1 MSQTSSLPSAGTAGG
16 GARGRKI
23 QLGAMMF
30 LQYAIWGAWAPVLAS
45 HLFDNLGFSGVQA
58 GWIFALLP
66 LATIIAP
73 IVGGQVADRY
83 FSTERVIGF
92 LAFTGGALM
101 IVVARTTNFDA
112 MFVLMLV
119 YCLLYA
125 PTLAL
130 TNSIAMAN
138 MDDSEKEFGA
148 IRVWGTLGW
157 IAAGWM
163 LTGWRWFGEI
173 DVLPAM
179 QGDMLFLAGILS
191 IVMGLQSFLLP
202 HTPPQREGVS
212 PWAFLE
218 SVKMLKAKDFA
229 VFVGITFVV
238 ATELEF
244 YYILT
249 APFLQSAAI
258 GISETNIPAVMT
270 IAQFAEIFVMA
281 FMLSWA
287 LKKYGMRKTL
297 AIGVIAW
304 PIRYIIFAI
313 GSPAWLVIASLML
326 HGFCYVF
333 FFVAAFIYVDKVA
346 PPDIRASAQSLIA
359 IIALGMGR
367 FLGSLFAGGVRDW
380 FTVDGVTN
388 WTHVFLVPCALTI
401 VCAVAFLLF
410 FREESGPAPGE
421 A

>member
-1 MSQTSSLPSAGTAGG
+1 MSQTSSLPPAGRAGG

-45 HLFDNLGFSGVQA
+45 HLFDNLGFTGVQA

-163 LTGWRWFGEI
+163 LTGWRWFGES

-202 HTPPQREGVS
+202 HTPPQKEGVS

-218 SVKMLKAKDFA
+218 SVKMLKVKDFA

-249 APFLQSAAI
+249 APLLQSAAI
-258 GISETNIPAVMT
+258 GSRRRT
-270 IAQFAEIFVMA
+270 
-281 FMLSWA
+281 
-287 LKKYGMRKTL
+287 
-297 AIGVIAW
+297 
-304 PIRYIIFAI
+304 
-313 GSPAWLVIASLML
+313 
-326 HGFCYVF
+326 
-333 FFVAAFIYVDKVA
+333 
-346 PPDIRASAQSLIA
+346 
-359 IIALGMGR
+359 
-367 FLGSLFAGGVRDW
+367 FL
-380 FTVDGVTN
+380 
-388 WTHVFLVPCALTI
+388 P
-401 VCAVAFLLF
+401 
-410 FREESGPAPGE
+410 
-421 A
+421 

>member
-1 MSQTSSLPSAGTAGG
+1 VNQAASLQAGG
-16 GARGRKI
+16 SARGRKV

-30 LQYAIWGAWAPVLAS
+30 LQYAIWGAWAPVLSS
-45 HLFDNLGFSGVQA
+45 HLLGDLGFSGSQV
-58 GWIFALLP
+58 GWIYALLP

-83 FSTERVIGF
+83 FATERVIGF
-92 LAFTGGALM
+92 LAFTGGIVLM
-101 IVVARTTNFDA
+101 VVARTADFDT
-112 MFVLMLV
+112 MFALMLV

-212 PWAFLE
+212 PWAFFE
-218 SVKMLKAKDFA
+218 SVKMLKVKDFA
-229 VFVGITFVV
+229 VFVAITFVV

-249 APFLQSAAI
+249 APFLESAAI
-258 GISETNIPAVMT
+258 GVSSRNIPAVMT
-270 IAQFAEIFVMA
+270 
-281 FMLSWA
+281 
-287 LKKYGMRKTL
+287 GMRKTL
-297 AIGVIAW
+297 AIGVVAW
-304 PIRYIIFAI
+304 PVRYIIFAI
-313 GSPAWLVIASLML
+313 GSPAWLVIGSLML

-359 IIALGMGR
+359 IIALGLGR

-380 FTVDGVTN
+380 FTTDGVTN
-388 WTHVFLVPCALTI
+388 WTNVFLVPCALTI

-410 FREESGPAPGE
+410 FREESGPAAGE

>member
-1 MSQTSSLPSAGTAGG
+1 MKP
-16 GARGRKI
+16 KKV
-23 QLGAMMF
+23 QLGIMMF
-30 LQYAIWGAWAPVLAS
+30 LQYAIWGAWAPVLS
-45 HLFDNLGFSGVQA
+45 SYLLNDLGFSGSQV
-58 GWIFALLP
+58 GWIYALLP

-83 FSTERVIGF
+83 FASEKVIAF
-92 LAFTGGALM
+92 LQLGGGLLLLWAARITDFDTLA
-101 IVVARTTNFDA
+101 VV
-112 MFVLMLV
+112 MLF

-130 TNSIAMAN
+130 TNSVAMIN
-138 MDDSEKEFGA
+138 MEDSEKEFGA

-157 IAAGWM
+157 IAAGLM
-163 LTGWRWFGEI
+163 LTGWRWFGES

-191 IVMGLQSFLLP
+191 LVMGLQAFLLP
-202 HTPPQREGVS
+202 HTPPQKEGVS

-218 SVKMLKAKDFA
+218 SFKMLKVKDFA

-249 APFLQSAAI
+249 APFLESDVI
-258 GISETNIPAVMT
+258 GVSSRNIPAVMT

-281 FMLSWA
+281 FFLSWS
-287 LKKYGMRKTL
+287 LKKYGMRRTL
-297 AIGVIAW
+297 AFGVIAW
-304 PIRYIIFAI
+304 PVRYIIFAI
-313 GSPAWLVIASLML
+313 GAPAWLVIASLAL

-359 IIALGMGR
+359 IIALGFGR
-367 FLGSLFAGGVRDW
+367 FLGSLFAGWVRDV
-380 FTVDGVTN
+380 FTTEAGTN
-388 WTHVFLVPCALTI
+388 WTYVFLVPCALTI
-401 VCAVAFLLF
+401 FCAVAFVLF
-410 FREESGPAPGE
+410 FREESEPLAVQS